1 MFKWE
6 GHGNDMKIVI
16 QDCPDGEEEEIIIR
30 CRNMDEQMLRTIY
43 ALKAGREK
51 ITVQKED
58 KILQVLPEHVFYFE
72 SVDNRVFVYMEKEVY
87 ETRMKLYE
95 LEELLMNTSFFR
107 ASKSVI
113 INLSNVSADE
123 YVFYNYDMRAHR
135 CGSFYQYSV
144 SGAVG
149 GTGDILA
156 DISHMFSVCGKYAGL
171 PV

>member
-1 MFKWE
+1 
-6 GHGNDMKIVI
+6 MKIVI

-87 ETRMKLYE
+87 ETTMKLYE

-113 INLSNVSADE
+113 INLSNVRNFTPSLGGRFEACMKNGE
-123 YVFYNYDMRAHR
+123 RLVISRQYVPDLKRR
-135 CGSFYQYSV
+135 
-144 SGAVG
+144 
-149 GTGDILA
+149 L
-156 DISHMFSVCGKYAGL
+156 GL
-171 PV
+171 KR

>member
-1 MFKWE
+1 
-6 GHGNDMKIVI
+6 MKIVI

-30 CRNMDEQMLRTIY
+30 CRNMDEQMLGTIY

-58 KILQVLPEHVFYFE
+58 KILQILPADVFYFE

-113 INLSNVSADE
+113 INLSSVRNFAPSLGGRFEACMKNGE
-123 YVFYNYDMRAHR
+123 RLMISRQYVPDLKRR
-135 CGSFYQYSV
+135 
-144 SGAVG
+144 
-149 GTGDILA
+149 L
-156 DISHMFSVCGKYAGL
+156 GL
-171 PV
+171 KK